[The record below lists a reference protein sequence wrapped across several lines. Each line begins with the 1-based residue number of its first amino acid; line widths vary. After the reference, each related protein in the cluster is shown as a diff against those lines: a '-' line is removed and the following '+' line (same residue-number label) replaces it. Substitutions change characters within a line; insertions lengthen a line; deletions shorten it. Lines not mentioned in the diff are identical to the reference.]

1 MADPLLF
8 LAYAAAKWLQK
19 GRRDEAAAAAELKE
33 RNKAA
38 AEAKAANTIQYY
50 GQDRTKPNSSPVLM
64 TPMLQNS
71 ENYDIV
77 YEKLGTAD
85 IKKVDPKSTQEPL
98 FMTAKGQTGTKSYF
112 EKQVIPT
119 FGKFGDL
126 SDFALKRVGS
136 VVTTNGKSE
145 EKFFPAPVIERI
157 FPKEKDAKPKDNFI
171 AQGTII
177 KDGEPVTV
185 YAENIAT
192 LEAKYP
198 DVQRPGQIQISDEQA
213 KELGFG
219 DTILPQKEK
228 SFITPPPA
236 QKLGQLFVGETKN
249 GQIVYGENPRDVLDQ
264 GAVKVGEAENL
275 GKDDDGDI
283 KTGPITWRTKEVNKK
298 AQSNF
303 VDVIKVGPDGKGVG
317 GVVAIPLSTY
327 QQNPDGYI
335 PQSDKAYTVSDP
347 ENPYTS
353 SRNYN
358 IPLSP
363 TPAKEN
369 AKAMEI
375 VDSPIDIKFKN
386 RDGNNDRYYLTKD
399 FKAQPLVSLQGFVDQ
414 KLPKKEDGSIDFQ
427 AAGMTPAKIDELGNY
442 AARLIQK
449 DATTVVDGVVVPNDV
464 ILNRRALE
472 FEKAYPVL
480 SKIPGLKKKIYDM
493 VGMEAEETKAKIAE
507 ANALSPEGNPQ
518 GVIVAEIPTN
528 VPSIKIPM
536 AIPFAPKYTSMVELV
551 LSELAPS
558 GTAEDQREAEVV
570 FSNLVNYERDR
581 NGNTIMDENG
591 GMRVAKYQPDFE
603 FLNYTTQTKHAGT
616 PLLSV
621 YRNMIRPNKMR
632 DLGNDQVEADIKR
645 AFNEYVPDFDAGMTM
660 IQSFLPQVGRNADR
674 IYFEMQTD
682 ETGAAY
688 ERELQAQK
696 AKADAS
702 QLALSYL
709 GQMRQTFFRQDGS
722 LIDMGTAMGQL
733 YLAGDGLIY
742 MSKQAI
748 GTLVDKDIVQTAL
761 GTFDLQFKSVT
772 ESATSDEIERL
783 AKDAGL
789 SVDDYVRREDNARKE
804 IYAMQNRPAADGGLL
819 GLDSDDE
826 MTKNF
831 ALRNYYR
838 YMVAYSV
845 AAAIQGGTGGRT
857 ISDQDVLNVLNAF
870 KMEQL
875 TSKAESE
882 IAIIDAASDM
892 LLNMGKHARALSEG
906 GVRAFAA
913 RKLTELR
920 IGSHGGNYTISSF
933 EKRLEQPG
941 KAKGSNPESDYTDR
955 QLLIMLN
962 RRLSAAEKV
971 TELDKSSP
979 AYKAMIADLKKQGQG
994 T

>member
-8 LAYAAAKWLQK
+8 AAYAAAKWLQK
-19 GRRDEAAAAAELKE
+19 GRRDNAAAEAELKE

-38 AEAKAANTIQYY
+38 AETKAATTIQYY
-50 GQDRTKPNSSPVLM
+50 GQDRTKPNASPVLM
-64 TPMLQNS
+64 TPMLQNP

-77 YEKLGTAD
+77 YKKLPAGVE
-85 IKKVDPKSTQEPL
+85 KVDPKAIQEPL
-98 FMTAKGQTGTKSYF
+98 FMTAKGQTGTKSFF
-112 EKQVIPT
+112 ESQVIPT
-119 FGKFGDL
+119 FGKFGDV
-126 SDFALKRVGS
+126 SDFGLKRVGS
-136 VVTTNGKSE
+136 VVTTNDKSE
-145 EKFFPAPVIERI
+145 EKFFPTPII
-157 FPKEKDAKPKDNFI
+157 NKLFPENKDGKPKNVFI

-177 KDGEPVTV
+177 KDGKPVSV
-185 YAENIAT
+185 YAENIAA
-192 LEAKYP
+192 LEVLYP
-198 DVQRPGQIQISDEQA
+198 DVQRPGQVEVSPAQA
-213 KELGFG
+213 EDLGLK
-219 DTILPQKEK
+219 DAILPLKEK
-228 SFITPPPA
+228 SFITPPSA
-236 QKLGQLFVGETKN
+236 KKLGQLFVGETEK
-249 GQIVYGENPRDVLDQ
+249 GEIVYGENPKDVLDQ

-283 KTGPITWRTKEVNKK
+283 KTGPITWRTKEANKQ

-317 GVVAIPLSTY
+317 GVVPIPLTTY
-327 QQNPDGYI
+327 QQDPSGYI
-335 PQSDKAYTVSDP
+335 PQSDKAYSVSDP

-353 SRNYN
+353 PRNYN

-363 TPAKEN
+363 PSAKER
-369 AKAMEI
+369 AKALEI

-386 RDGNNDRYYLTKD
+386 REGKDDRYYLSKD

-427 AAGMTPAKIDELGNY
+427 AAGMTPEKIDELGNY

-449 DATTVVDGVVVPNDV
+449 DATSVIDGVVVPNDV

-472 FEKAYPVL
+472 FDKAYPVL

-493 VGMEAEETKAKIAE
+493 VGMQIAETKAKIAE
-507 ANALSPEGNPQ
+507 NNAISPEGDPQ
-518 GVIVAEIPTN
+518 GVIVAEIPTDI
-528 VPSIKIPM
+528 PSLKIPT
-536 AIPFAPKYTSMVELV
+536 AIPFSPKYEGMVELV
-551 LSELAPS
+551 LAELAPS

-570 FSNLVNYERDR
+570 FTNLVNYERDR
-581 NGNTIMDENG
+581 NGNTIRNENG
-591 GMRVAKYQPDFE
+591 GMQIAKYQPDFE
-603 FLNYTTQTKHAGT
+603 FLNYTTQTKHAGA

-621 YRNMIRPNKMR
+621 FRNMIRPNKMR
-632 DLGNDQVEADIKR
+632 DLGNDQVEANIKR

-660 IQSFLPQVGRNADR
+660 IQSFLPKVGRNADR

-702 QLALSYL
+702 QLAVNYL
-709 GQMRQTFFRQDGS
+709 GQMRQTFFREDGS

-748 GTLVDKDIVQTAL
+748 GTLVDKDIVKTAL
-761 GTFDLQFKSVT
+761 GTFDLQFTSVT
-772 ESATSDEIERL
+772 ESATSGEIERL

-789 SVDDYVRREDNARKE
+789 SVDAYVRREDDARKAIFE
-804 IYAMQNRPAADGGLL
+804 MQNRPAEDGGIL

-870 KMEQL
+870 KMDQL

-882 IAIIDAASDM
+882 IAIIDAASSM
-892 LLNMGKHARALSEG
+892 LLDMGKHARALSEG

-920 IGSHGGNYTISSF
+920 MGSHGGNYTIGSF

-941 KAKGSNPESDYTDR
+941 KTKGFNPETAYTDR
-955 QLLIMLN
+955 ILLMQLN
-962 RRLSAAEKV
+962 RRLPANEKV

-979 AYKAMIADLKKQGQG
+979 AYKAMIADMKKQGQG
-994 T
+994 N